1 MNIAFVYDGSIRDNG
16 TAFYL
21 RFAAVQVLG
30 RDVDWYTEDTTA
42 PSGIAPGHDF
52 YIHVDDGRDD
62 LSVDSIPHPWGYWIV
77 DSHLGPDIRIEKAK
91 KADLVWCAQLPFVD
105 VLRRHGIEAQW
116 LPLACEPLMHTPKVA
131 LIEPQYDIAF
141 VGHLGDRGRDE
152 FLDEMFRRFKG
163 WYAFGLFHDEMIQEY
178 AKAWIGVNHAVRD
191 DLNMRFFE
199 LACAG
204 IPQLAPTQMK
214 GLAELGFRPWDHFI
228 PYSNLHEAT
237 IRTAEHLTNPL
248 RQADLARMARA
259 ARAKVL
265 AAHTYTD
272 RFKAMMERIKES
284 TRCA

>member
-131 LIEPQYDIAF
+131 LIEQI
-141 VGHLGDRGRDE
+141 GRASC
-152 FLDEMFRRFKG
+152 R
-163 WYAFGLFHDEMIQEY
+163 
-178 AKAWIGVNHAVRD
+178 
-191 DLNMRFFE
+191 
-199 LACAG
+199 
-204 IPQLAPTQMK
+204 
-214 GLAELGFRPWDHFI
+214 
-228 PYSNLHEAT
+228 
-237 IRTAEHLTNPL
+237 
-248 RQADLARMARA
+248 
-259 ARAKVL
+259 
-265 AAHTYTD
+265 
-272 RFKAMMERIKES
+272 ERV
-284 TRCA
+284 